1 MPEPPGDA
9 NALPFQITPA
19 QPEELSSTLSRSPQ
33 PSLRST
39 QAKQGSG
46 LASLVLTL
54 VELIRQLMEA
64 QIVRRMEAEQ
74 LSEAEIERAGQSLQ
88 ALQQQILNICEILEI
103 DPEDLNIDLGEI
115 GSLLPKQGGYYPGYT
130 SRESSILELLDRLIT
145 TGIVLDGEIDLGVA
159 QLDLIHARLK
169 LVLISSSKL

>member
-1 MPEPPGDA
+1 MPDPSGDA
-9 NALPFQITPA
+9 NAFPFQINPA
-19 QPEELSSTLSRSPQ
+19 PPEELSSTLSRSPQ
-33 PSLRST
+33 PRLAP
-39 QAKQGSG
+39 QEGKGSG

-74 LSEAEIERAGQSLQ
+74 LTEAEIERAGQSLQ
-88 ALQQQILNICEILEI
+88 SLQTQILNICEILEI

-115 GSLLPKQGGYYPGYT
+115 GSLLPKQGGYYPGYA

-145 TGIVLDGEIDLGVA
+145 TGIVVDGEIDLGVA

-169 LVLISSSKL
+169 LVLTSSAKL